1 MKISFSTL
9 ACPAWNLDRVLDA
22 AVRLGFDGIE
32 LRFIEM
38 DDLLWER
45 PEFSGAGLRQTVRR
59 FNDAGIEV
67 CCVDTSC
74 FFHHPN
80 KQLRDAALDMGKA
93 MIGLA
98 AELGAPAI
106 RVFGDRVQ
114 PGADR
119 TTTAQWIVEGV
130 RTLAAYGRS
139 SEVETWLETH
149 GDFARTADTR
159 AILQAAGL
167 DGTGAIWD
175 PLNSFSEFG
184 EDPAMGFAELGALLR
199 HVHIKDARRKPEI
212 PWEPVLMREGDFP
225 AADLVDLLRRNGY
238 QGFVSYEW
246 EKRWHPQIPEP
257 DVALPHFMQ
266 WMRTALEK

>member
-1 MKISFSTL
+1 MKIAFSTL
-9 ACPAWNLDRVLDA
+9 ACPAWTLERVLDA

-38 DDLLWER
+38 DDHLWQR
-45 PEFSGAGLRQTVRR
+45 PEFSGAGLRETIRR
-59 FNDAGIEV
+59 LNDAGIAV
-67 CCVDTSC
+67 SCVDTSC
-74 FFHHPN
+74 FFHHPEAR
-80 KQLRDAALDMGKA
+80 LRQEAVGMGRA

-119 TTTAQWIVEGV
+119 AATAQWIVEGV
-130 RTLAAYGRS
+130 HTLADYGRS
-139 SEVETWLETH
+139 SGVETWLETH

-159 AILQAAGL
+159 EILQRAGL

-175 PLNSFSEFG
+175 PVNSFSEFG
-184 EDPAMGFAELGALLR
+184 EDLAAGYAELGASLR

-212 PWEPVLMREGDFP
+212 PWEPVLMGEGDFP
-225 AADLVDLLRRNGY
+225 AAGLVHLLRQNDY

-246 EKRWHPQIPEP
+246 EKRWHPEIPEP
-257 DVALPHFMQ
+257 DVALPHFMH
-266 WMRTALEK
+266 WMRTALAT